1 MYLSMYDSKPADGI
15 ALVARDICGMAWR
28 GDFFFFEHQT
38 KTVRNDK
45 GRAHYRPVQPIPPVL
60 SRILKSTKAFGPIFP
75 CYSLPV
81 LESSRHLK
89 SNNPTMVNCLFGVCI
104 ARRSDNQ
111 RTRRWR
117 RVAWHGMAYIG
128 GQPNAGDLGRS

>member
-15 ALVARDICGMAWR
+15 ALVARDNLWHGMAWR
-28 GDFFFFEHQT
+28 FFFFEHQT
-38 KTVRNDK
+38 KTVSNGK
-45 GRAHYRPVQPIPPVL
+45 GRGRGPLPPSSAHPACLV
-60 SRILKSTKAFGPIFP
+60 SNLKVFGPIFP

-128 GQPNAGDLGRS
+128 GQPNAGDLGKS